1 MKQKLFDMSDDVFQI
16 GYHAGYQAAREG
28 EIVVPTPASG
38 APGTASNY
46 HLLFANGASLG
57 FARGCQDREA
67 NERRVRE
74 QLGTDYRKER

>member
-1 MKQKLFDMSDDVFQI
+1 MMSFKLGTMRAIKPPEKVKSLFQLQRLEHPVQHQI
-16 GYHAGYQAAREG
+16 ITCYSQMG
-28 EIVVPTPASG
+28 P
-38 APGTASNY
+38 
-46 HLLFANGASLG
+46 LG

>member
-1 MKQKLFDMSDDVFQI
+1 MSDDVFQI
-16 GYHAGYQAAREG
+16 GYDAGYQAAREG
-28 EIVVPTPASG
+28 EILFQLR
-38 APGTASNY
+38 
-46 HLLFANGASLG
+46 HLEHPVQHQIITCYSQMGPLG